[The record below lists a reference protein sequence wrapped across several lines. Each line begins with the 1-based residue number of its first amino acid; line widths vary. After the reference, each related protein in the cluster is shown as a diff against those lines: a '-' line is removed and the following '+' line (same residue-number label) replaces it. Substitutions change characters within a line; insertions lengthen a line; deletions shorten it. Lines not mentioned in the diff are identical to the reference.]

1 MATAMEYTKEQLN
14 YYRICYVVTDLL
26 TQGLRTIFKQEWD
39 NRYKTTLGEW
49 KDEPRNG
56 LDFQNG
62 ESPRNQRRNAHLLT
76 TMIHGNRAE
85 WDCTM
90 LLYAILYSD
99 CIQGLSP
106 AVRSNVDDLRKFR
119 NEDFAHMSEGNL
131 SDLQFQTVITKVL
144 TAFQAL
150 GLSTLKIQEI
160 KNQTSFPTKELKDV
174 LKKVDDLKQE
184 LQEKRKELQEKE
196 EQRQVLEDQLSC
208 NISPFCVLPPKPSHD
223 VAGRDREVAEI
234 TQQLKEL
241 KRANESN
248 VSYLYISGNPGS
260 GKSQLAGLVAKR
272 FFNEVKDLP
281 CATSFVMTVN
291 GESPG
296 TLLESYAALSRQ
308 LKCPEYAVTNTL
320 NSKDLT
326 TDEKITTLKT
336 LIGTK
341 IELYASWLLVV
352 DNVTSISRVHGHL
365 PEPGNEQ
372 WARGQLLI
380 TTQDTASIPLAS
392 SFIQHI
398 SVSKGMEPRDASC
411 LLANLSG
418 VTDSGMEEEVAQALD
433 YQPLALASAATYV
446 REVRQ
451 TSKFGWKDY
460 LEKLEI
466 GQRSTTESLLS
477 QTNLSYAKSMT
488 TASVLAIEKS
498 MTSDKV
504 LHHTFDFLS
513 VCAPQPLSLNII
525 ADYIMNVD
533 EEIEDKEMI
542 SMRIRRCSLLLVE
555 EEETGI
561 YIRVHQV
568 VHNAI
573 NIVTEAHP
581 NNKHREV
588 VNEATGT
595 FTRFAKKYLTKNLD
609 WNWNTRHIFSHLT
622 TLATKLEHHFSKQ
635 IISQVYQNDFIAIQ
649 NYVVQVH
656 NLNLLGLCC
665 IEHSEYKAA
674 IRYFNLKLNFINCL
688 EPADADVYIALD
700 NYNNLCCVESQLGD
714 QEWAKDYHDRAQAIC
729 LKKLRPAHVNVATTY
744 SNLGTVLSELG
755 DLERAKDY
763 HHRALAICQKR
774 LGPDNVGVATTYI
787 NLGSVHSKLGDLERA
802 NDYHDCALAIGL
814 KNLRPEHIATTDIN
828 LGSEHGKPGDL
839 ERAKD
844 CCDRALAICLKK
856 LGPEHVDVAIAITYN
871 NLGYVH
877 SELGDLERGKDC
889 YGRALAICLKTLG
902 PEHVH
907 VATTY
912 NNLGSVHSELGD
924 LERAK
929 DYHDRAL
936 AICLKKLGP
945 EHVDVAITYNNLG
958 YVHSALGDLERGKDC
973 YGRALAICL
982 KKLGPEHVTVATTYN
997 NLGSVHS
1004 ELGDLERAKDC
1015 YGRALAICLKKLGP
1029 EHVHVGTTYNNL
1041 GSVHSKLGDQ
1051 ERAKDYYDRALAIRL
1066 KKFGPEH
1073 VHVAT
1078 TYGNLGSVHSALG
1091 DLERAKDYHDRALA
1105 ICLKKLGPEHINVA
1119 TTYNNLGSIHSKLGD
1134 LERAKDY
1141 YDRALAIRLKKRGL
1155 EHVDVATT

>member
-1 MATAMEYTKEQLN
+1 MQAAYATAMEYTKEQLN
-14 YYRICYVVTDLL
+14 YYRICFVVTDLL

-62 ESPRNQRRNAHLLT
+62 ESPRNQRRNAHLLA

-99 CIQGLSP
+99 CIHGLSP
-106 AVRSNVDDLRKFR
+106 VVRSNVDDLRKFR

-131 SDLQFQTVITKVL
+131 SDLQFQTVISKVL
-144 TAFQAL
+144 TTFQAL

-208 NISPFCVLPPKPSHD
+208 NISPFCVIPPKPSHD

-296 TLLESYAALSRQ
+296 TLLESYIAFSRQ

-320 NSKDLT
+320 NSNDLT
-326 TDEKITTLKT
+326 TAEKITNLKT

-341 IELYASWLLVV
+341 IELYTSWLLVV

-372 WARGQLLI
+372 WARGQFLI

-411 LLANLSG
+411 LLAKLSG
-418 VTDSGMEEEVAQALD
+418 ITESEIESKVAQALD

-451 TSKFGWKDY
+451 TSKFGWNDY
-460 LEKLEI
+460 LEKLEK
-466 GQRSTTESLLS
+466 GQRSTTESLLAE
-477 QTNLSYAKSMT
+477 TNPTYPKSMT
-488 TASVLAIEKS
+488 TATTLAIQKA

-525 ADYIMNVD
+525 ADYIMSVD
-533 EEIEDKEMI
+533 KEIEDKEMI
-542 SMRIRRCSLLLVE
+542 ITRIQRCSLLLAE

-561 YIRVHQV
+561 FIRVHQV

-573 NIVTEAHP
+573 NIVTEVHP

-588 VNEATGT
+588 VNEATGS
-595 FTRFAKKYLTKNLD
+595 FTRFAKKYLSKNLD
-609 WNWNTRHIFSHLT
+609 WNWNSRHIFPHLT
-622 TLATKLEHHFSKQ
+622 TLAIKLEHHFCKQ
-635 IISQVYQNDFIAIQ
+635 VISQVYQNDFIAMQ
-649 NYVVQVH
+649 DYAH
-656 NLNLLGLCC
+656 NVNILGQFCDQ
-665 IEHSEYKAA
+665 HSEYKAA
-674 IRYFNLKLNFINCL
+674 IRYFNLELNCL
-688 EPADADVYIALD
+688 EPYADVDVADTYS
-700 NYNNLCCVESQLGD
+700 NLGSVHNKLGD
-714 QEWAKDYHDRAQAIC
+714 LELAKDYHDRA
-729 LKKLRPAHVNVATTY
+729 
-744 SNLGTVLSELG
+744 
-755 DLERAKDY
+755 
-763 HHRALAICQKR
+763 LAI
-774 LGPDNVGVATTYI
+774 L
-787 NLGSVHSKLGDLERA
+787 
-802 NDYHDCALAIGL
+802 
-814 KNLRPEHIATTDIN
+814 
-828 LGSEHGKPGDL
+828 
-839 ERAKD
+839 
-844 CCDRALAICLKK
+844 LKK
-856 LGPEHVDVAIAITYN
+856 LGPEHVDVATSYNNLGSVQYRLGDLERAKDYYDRALAIRLKKLGPEHVTVATSYNNLGSVQYRLGDLQLERAKDYYDRALAIRLKKLGPEHVDVATSYNNMGSVQHRLGDLERAKDYYDRALAIRLKKLGPEHVDVATSYN

-877 SELGDLERGKDC
+877 SAMGDLERAKD
-889 YGRALAICLKTLG
+889 YLDRALAIRLKKLG
-902 PEHVH
+902 PEHVTVATTYNNLGYLNCTMGDLERAKDYH
-907 VATTY
+907 DRALAIRLKKLGPEHLDVATSYNNLGYLNSTMGDLERAKDCFDRVLSICRKKLGPEHFNVATSYNNLGYLNSTMGDLERAKDCFDHALAIFLKRLGPEHVNVATTY

-924 LERAK
+924 LERAN
-929 DYHDRAL
+929 DFHDGAL
-936 AICLKKLGP
+936 AIHLKKLGP
-945 EHVDVAITYNNLG
+945 FD
-958 YVHSALGDLERGKDC
+958 
-973 YGRALAICL
+973 
-982 KKLGPEHVTVATTYN
+982 VATTYN

-1004 ELGDLERAKDC
+1004 KM
-1015 YGRALAICLKKLGP
+1015 
-1029 EHVHVGTTYNNL
+1029 
-1041 GSVHSKLGDQ
+1041 
-1051 ERAKDYYDRALAIRL
+1051 
-1066 KKFGPEH
+1066 
-1073 VHVAT
+1073 
-1078 TYGNLGSVHSALG
+1078 
-1091 DLERAKDYHDRALA
+1091 
-1105 ICLKKLGPEHINVA
+1105 
-1119 TTYNNLGSIHSKLGD
+1119 GD

-1141 YDRALAIRLKKRGL
+1141 YDRALAIHLS
-1155 EHVDVATT
+1155 